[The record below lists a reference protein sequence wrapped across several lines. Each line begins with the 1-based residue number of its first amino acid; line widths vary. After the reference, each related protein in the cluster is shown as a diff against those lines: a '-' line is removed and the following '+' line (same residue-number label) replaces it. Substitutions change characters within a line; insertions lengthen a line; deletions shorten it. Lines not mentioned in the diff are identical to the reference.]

1 MTERPSVMRLR
12 RPRVKDPRL
21 ITGIVLM
28 LVSIL
33 AGAGIIS
40 ANARTTTALVAS
52 ADIAEGEPLSAAS
65 FTTTQ
70 VNLGDQGSHYV
81 SSPDQI
87 PEGAL
92 ANARITEGELLT
104 TSAVGQSGQSSKR
117 PISVP
122 VDASVMA
129 SLKPGAV
136 VELWNAPKEGDSSA
150 AQLLVPQAQ
159 VRAIHE
165 GSGFGATSG
174 TVELLVPQKSVPG
187 VLAAMNRGDTMYV
200 IQILGA
206 SEVAP

>member
-1 MTERPSVMRLR
+1 MTDRPSVMRLR

-28 LVSIL
+28 LASVL

-40 ANARTTTALVAS
+40 SSARTTTALVAT
-52 ADIAEGEPLSAAS
+52 ADIAEGEPLTASA

-70 VNLGDQGSHYV
+70 VNLGDQGGRYV
-81 SSPDQI
+81 TDVEQI
-87 PEGAL
+87 PEGSL
-92 ANARITEGELLT
+92 ATSRIGEGELLT
-104 TSAVGQSGQSSKR
+104 ISAVGQSGESAKR

-122 VDASVMA
+122 VDASAMS
-129 SLKPGAV
+129 SLVPGAV
-136 VELWNAPKEGDSSA
+136 VELWSAPTDGEDSE

-159 VRAIHE
+159 VRAIRE

-174 TVELLVPQKSVPG
+174 TIELLVPQNDVPT
-187 VLAAMNRGDTMYV
+187 VLAAMNQGDTMYV

-206 SEVAP
+206 SEVSQ